1 MLKLDFTNYKFE
13 RLLHKGKNKK
23 VIALTK
29 DELGGKINTD
39 FTELRPKTYSYLTLI
54 VMKIKKQKTQNFV
67 SRSNSSQKQNKPL
80 RWKQS

>member
-29 DELGGKINTD
+29 DELGEKINTD
-39 FTELRPKTYSYLTLI
+39 FTELRPKTYSYLTDD
-54 VMKIKKQKTQNFV
+54 
-67 SRSNSSQKQNKPL
+67 SDENKNT
-80 RWKQS
+80 KNTKFCV

>member
-29 DELGGKINTD
+29 DELGEKINTD
-39 FTELRPKTYSYLTLI
+39 FTELRPKTYSYLTDDSDEN
-54 VMKIKKQKTQNFV
+54 KKTKNTKFCV
-67 SRSNSSQKQNKPL
+67 LKQFISKA
-80 RWKQS
+80 K